1 MRRERGAFDQPYDNS
16 LLLKFKVPFATDARN
31 RPRIA
36 AANAELIEVQADYEL
51 ERTRVAAEIEVARR
65 GLAQSETVRSF
76 AAARFELAA
85 ETQRLIARAFTLG
98 EIDLVSRLRAEN
110 ERFDAEL
117 GLTRTE
123 VERARAVSRLNQAMG
138 VMP

>member
-1 MRRERGAFDQPYDNS
+1 M
-16 LLLKFKVPFATDARN
+16 
-31 RPRIA
+31 A
-36 AANAELIEVQADYEL
+36 AANAELIEVQAEYEL
-51 ERTRVAAEIEVARR
+51 ERTRVAVEIEVARR
-65 GLAQSETVRSF
+65 GLAQAETIRSF

-85 ETQRLIARAFTLG
+85 ETQQLIARAFTLG

-117 GLTRTE
+117 GLTRAE
-123 VERARAVSRLNQAMG
+123 VERARAVSRLNQAVG